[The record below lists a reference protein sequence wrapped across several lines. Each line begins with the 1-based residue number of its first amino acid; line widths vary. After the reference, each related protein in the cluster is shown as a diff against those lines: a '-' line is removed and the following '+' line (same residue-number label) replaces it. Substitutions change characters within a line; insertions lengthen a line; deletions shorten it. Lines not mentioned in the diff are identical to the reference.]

1 MEFGFTFDAT
11 SVPESERPEYVPI
24 PANTRV
30 TLQVIEADII
40 PTKSGRG
47 LKFICQVVSGPHENR
62 KVRGFINIENAS
74 QDCERWG
81 QRELA
86 DLCIAMERPAIDST
100 EDMLYAPFDA
110 TLGVKADKTY
120 GPQNFIKRYHKPG
133 ETAVKAAPAQQARQ
147 PAPAAK
153 PATAQD
159 KPWKTRA
166 A

>member
-11 SVPESERPEYVPI
+11 AVPESDRPDYVPI

-30 TLQVIEADII
+30 TLQVIEADIL
-40 PTKSGRG
+40 PTRSGKG
-47 LKFICQVVSGPHENR
+47 LKLLFQVVSGQYETR

-74 QDCERWG
+74 QQAEQIG

-86 DLCIAMERPAIDST
+86 DLCLAMGRPAIDAT
-100 EDMLYAPFDA
+100 EDLLYAPFEA
-110 TLGVKADKTY
+110 TLGVKPDPTY
-120 GPQNFIKRYHKPG
+120 GPQNVIKRYHKPG
-133 ETAVKAAPAQQARQ
+133 ETAAKPAQAVRQ
-147 PAPAAK
+147 PVPAAK
-153 PATAQD
+153 PATTQD